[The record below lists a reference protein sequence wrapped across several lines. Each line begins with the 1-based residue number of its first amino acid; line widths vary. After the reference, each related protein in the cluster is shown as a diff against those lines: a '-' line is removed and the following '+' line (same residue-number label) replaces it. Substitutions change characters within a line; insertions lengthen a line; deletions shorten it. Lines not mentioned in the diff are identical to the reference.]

1 VKNEKNNY
9 RNNLQDQR
17 LSEIE
22 KHISVINDEL
32 GDIRIKMGCIKTDV
46 SWLKKFI
53 WIIASASIGGLIAG
67 ILNLFFK

>member
-1 VKNEKNNY
+1 MKNNY

-32 GDIRIKMGCIKTDV
+32 GDIRIKMEMINTDV
-46 SWLKKFI
+46 CWLKKFF

>member
-1 VKNEKNNY
+1 MKNEKNNY

-17 LSEIE
+17 LSNIE
-22 KHISVINDEL
+22 EHIETINKE
-32 GDIRIKMGCIKTDV
+32 MGCIKTDV